1 MSKKRVV
8 SNFNPIDD
16 NKSLTYDIRTMSK
29 VFKDFFS
36 NLARSFIDKLP
47 DPSNKYNLESVFLYY
62 SNFAIPELFGIKS
75 TSQEKVFKI
84 MENIGIS
91 KASGIDKLPGRFL
104 KDGAK
109 ILSKPIRETCD
120 LSISDRIFPNACKV
134 AKLKPIFKKVKKVD
148 PSNYRSI
155 SLLSLIPKII
165 EKVVHD
171 QTNKLPSANK
181 ILYNYQSEF
190 RTNHSSNLCLSF
202 LTDKILKGF
211 DERLLTGMI
220 FIDLKKA
227 FDTINHEILLKKLV
241 AIGFWD
247 KCMRWFW
254 LYLYERIFFT
264 EIENRLSEFGKVS
277 CSVPQGSILG
287 PLLFLIY
294 VNDMPQAVKSNLFL
308 YADDSCLSTEMSIKL
323 KNN

>member
-1 MSKKRVV
+1 MPKKRVV

-134 AKLKPIFKKVKKVD
+134 AKLKPIFKKVKKSR
-148 PSNYRSI
+148 PI
-155 SLLSLIPKII
+155 
-165 EKVVHD
+165 
-171 QTNKLPSANK
+171 
-181 ILYNYQSEF
+181 
-190 RTNHSSNLCLSF
+190 
-202 LTDKILKGF
+202 
-211 DERLLTGMI
+211 
-220 FIDLKKA
+220 
-227 FDTINHEILLKKLV
+227 
-241 AIGFWD
+241 
-247 KCMRWFW
+247 
-254 LYLYERIFFT
+254 
-264 EIENRLSEFGKVS
+264 
-277 CSVPQGSILG
+277 
-287 PLLFLIY
+287 
-294 VNDMPQAVKSNLFL
+294 
-308 YADDSCLSTEMSIKL
+308 
-323 KNN
+323 